1 MQDSETFDE
10 ADDFADGPG
19 APPISTFVVDLDGY
33 EGPIDVLL
41 TLAREHKLDLTRI
54 SILALADQYLEFVT
68 EARHRNLELAA
79 DYLVMAAWLAY
90 LKSRLLL
97 PDLGDEDEPSGEE
110 MATALAFHLQR
121 LEAMRNAGQG
131 LMARAR
137 LGTAFFRRGAPE
149 TFRALTNTILEV
161 TLFEL
166 LKTYGEQKRRA
177 FGGVLHIEAFEIH
190 TVDEALERLKGLL
203 GSTPDWESLWRFLP
217 EGLMEGL
224 VARSAIASTFAAS
237 LELAREGKI
246 KLRQS
251 SPYGTIY
258 LKPTGHS
265 GKKRP
270 RLGGPKAAKTESGK
284 E

>member
-1 MQDSETFDE
+1 MQDSEPFDE
-10 ADDFADGPG
+10 DADFVGVSGVPG
-19 APPISTFVVDLDGY
+19 ASAFVVDLDGY

-41 TLAREHKLDLTRI
+41 TLARQHKLDLTRI
-54 SILALADQYLEFVT
+54 SILALADQYLVFVT

-110 MATALAFHLQR
+110 MAAALAFQLQR
-121 LEAMRNAGQG
+121 LEAMQNAGQG

-137 LGTAFFRRGAPE
+137 LGTGFFQRGAPE

-251 SPYGTIY
+251 GPYGTIY
-258 LKPTGHS
+258 LKPTGHG

>member
-19 APPISTFVVDLDGY
+19 APPISAFVVDLDGY

-41 TLAREHKLDLTRI
+41 TLARQHKLDLTRI

-110 MATALAFHLQR
+110 MAAALAFQLQR
-121 LEAMRNAGQG
+121 LEAMQNAGQG

-137 LGTAFFRRGAPE
+137 LGTGFFQRGAPE
-149 TFRALTNTILEV
+149 TFRALTNPVLEV

-251 SPYGTIY
+251 SPFGTIY
-258 LKPTGHS
+258 LKPTGHG